1 MCHEAALETTLKK
14 KQVYQPTTNTS
25 LVCDWARSL
34 PPLSYPDV
42 WRFLPPSPP
51 QAVEAGREGPGRRS
65 AHQRTGAGAGSGAGG
80 QEATAGGGSGTGGR
94 AGGKETSRRRAGAGS
109 GLAVRHTGGLHPPTA
124 THSGGGG
131 PAMEGKR
138 PKKRLLRR
146 LLISSNFPFPC
157 NWAAQKRHPNQPGIF
172 SFDFVVLLMFI
183 CLRVIL
189 QVLWP
194 LASYFGCV
202 L

>member
-65 AHQRTGAGAGSGAGG
+65 AHQWTGAGAGGHGG
-80 QEATAGGGSGTGGR
+80 RRKWDGR
-94 AGGKETSRRRAGAGS
+94 AGGRKRNVTAESWGRFRFGRAAHRRAPPTHRHPFRRWGAGN
-109 GLAVRHTGGLHPPTA
+109 GGEEAKEKTA
-124 THSGGGG
+124 A
-131 PAMEGKR
+131 P
-138 PKKRLLRR
+138 
-146 LLISSNFPFPC
+146 
-157 NWAAQKRHPNQPGIF
+157 
-172 SFDFVVLLMFI
+172 
-183 CLRVIL
+183 
-189 QVLWP
+189 
-194 LASYFGCV
+194 ASY
-202 L
+202 